1 MAQDMPTAGRGRA
14 PWIVFVVVAALL
26 VGGVVWAVVGRGQS
40 DASAAASPS
49 PSWATPT
56 PQPTAFETPAAG
68 STTEITKPPT
78 DAEVPLDQPAPP
90 VVGATV
96 QLVAVTKGTFT
107 GDVPGEPSGDAIT
120 VSVRVVNNGS
130 APIDTGAA
138 GVNLTYG
145 GDDRTPGIAV
155 TDKKARVFP
164 ASVAPGAEATA
175 DFTFVA
181 PLAAEG
187 DIRVTVD
194 LLASEPDIVFVGP
207 RP

>member
-1 MAQDMPTAGRGRA
+1 MAQDMSTAGRGRA

-26 VGGVVWAVVGRGQS
+26 VGGVVWAVVGRAQP

-56 PQPTAFETPAAG
+56 PQPAAFETPAAG

-78 DAEVPLDQPAPP
+78 DAEGPLDQPAPA
-90 VVGATV
+90 VAGATV
-96 QLVAVTKGTFT
+96 QLVAVTTGTFT

-155 TDKKARVFP
+155 TDKTARVFP
-164 ASVAPGAEATA
+164 ASVAPGAEAIA

-187 DIRVTVD
+187 DVRVTVD

>member
-26 VGGVVWAVVGRGQS
+26 VGGVVWAVVGQGQP

-49 PSWATPT
+49 PLWATPT

-90 VVGATV
+90 VAGATV

>member
-26 VGGVVWAVVGRGQS
+26 VGGVVWAVVGQGQP

-90 VVGATV
+90 VAGATV

-175 DFTFVA
+175 DFTFGA